1 MKRQLLLIISTMI
14 TTAGIAQAV
23 LADVGDNDT
32 DASVNIMNQELSA
45 IPARSLLIFNSDYM
59 VNMME
64 DFSFTPACHFE
75 PGMPTGS
82 DVTPAGTVFEM
93 GVAQEI
99 IKRDGEIKIAI
110 TGKSA
115 DGREVLVHCDKTN
128 LSLELLDADLHEKG
142 LSIISVKKGLKE
154 TANIDLVIKQS
165 SEAADI
171 YFERIQIHGSL

>member
-1 MKRQLLLIISTMI
+1 MKRQLLLIISTII
-14 TTAGIAQAV
+14 TTAGITQAV
-23 LADVGDNDT
+23 LADVGNGDT
-32 DASVNIMNQELSA
+32 DASVNIMNQDLSA
-45 IPARSLLIFNSDYM
+45 IPEHSLLIFNSDYT

-75 PGMPTGS
+75 PGMPSGG

-110 TGKSA
+110 TGKSV

-128 LSLELLDADLHEKG
+128 LSPELLDADLHEKG
-142 LSIISVKKGLKE
+142 LSIVSVKKGLKE
-154 TANIDLVIKQS
+154 TANIDLVIGQAEELS
-165 SEAADI
+165 DI
-171 YFERIQIHGSL
+171 YFERLQIDGSL